1 MVLSN
6 GYTIMIESFKCKETK
21 KIWNKRRS
29 KKFPQNIQQ
38 RVLEKMQRID
48 SAEKLEDFYFPP
60 SNHFEALTGNRKGQY
75 SIRVNHQWRLC
86 FNFNENIQNLEL
98 IDYH

>member
-1 MVLSN
+1 
-6 GYTIMIESFKCKETK
+6 MIESFKCKETK
-21 KIWNKRRS
+21 KIWNKQRS

-60 SNHFEALTGNRKGQY
+60 SNHFEALTGIGKD
-75 SIRVNHQWRLC
+75 
-86 FNFNENIQNLEL
+86 NIASELTNNGDFVLTLMGISRIWNLWIIIKEKL
-98 IDYH
+98 